1 MILEKVLI
9 VGGGVAGLS
18 AGVFAQMGGLE
29 THIYEKHFIPGG
41 NLTGWDRQGCH
52 IDNCVHWLTG
62 TRPGA
67 GYFDFWKTLGAIDEN
82 TVYQPESFYT
92 SELDGQSVTF
102 WADIEK
108 TRRGMLELSPAD
120 EKEINRFIRAVKSAM
135 KMENILDEEYVVK
148 GEKLSPFA
156 VLGYLRT
163 GLKELGE
170 RFSHP
175 LLRKAFSD
183 YIMGEYSALALIM
196 AYAAFAGGNGG
207 LPVGGSRAMAE
218 RIAERYE
225 SLGGTL
231 HLGKGISGLIR
242 KGDRVC
248 GAILDDGTR
257 VGCDYVIFACDPYVT
272 YSLLGQKM
280 PKGLT
285 KNVAAKK
292 LPVYSSLQ
300 CAFVADGKAPFS
312 DNVVIESKGYDD
324 IPDRIILREFSHEAG
339 FAPESKNIIQVLI
352 YIHDEQ
358 CDEWIGLRANDRATY
373 RERKARMAAACA
385 DAIVRRYPE
394 LDGKL
399 TLLDSWTPATYH
411 RYFGSHGGAWM
422 GVLLPGR
429 FPLVTK
435 RNVKGVKN
443 AFLATQW
450 LRAPGGLPNAVTG
463 GDEAVKTMMKR
474 IERDRKRPS
483 EAIDITRAGEYIAV
497 AYAKRGRSTER

>member
-1 MILEKVLI
+1 
-9 VGGGVAGLS
+9 
-18 AGVFAQMGGLE
+18 
-29 THIYEKHFIPGG
+29 
-41 NLTGWDRQGCH
+41 
-52 IDNCVHWLTG
+52 
-62 TRPGA
+62 
-67 GYFDFWKTLGAIDEN
+67 
-82 TVYQPESFYT
+82 
-92 SELDGQSVTF
+92 
-102 WADIEK
+102 
-108 TRRGMLELSPAD
+108 
-120 EKEINRFIRAVKSAM
+120 
-135 KMENILDEEYVVK
+135 
-148 GEKLSPFA
+148 
-156 VLGYLRT
+156 
-163 GLKELGE
+163 
-170 RFSHP
+170 
-175 LLRKAFSD
+175 
-183 YIMGEYSALALIM
+183 MGEYSALALIM

-285 KNVAAKK
+285 KNAAAKK

-339 FAPESKNIIQVLI
+339 FAPEGKNIIQVLI

-399 TLLDSWTPATYH
+399 TLLDSWTPPPTTVTSVRTAE
-411 RYFGSHGGAWM
+411 RGWACSCRP
-422 GVLLPGR
+422 LPSRDQAQRQGRQER
-429 FPLVTK
+429 FPGHAV
-435 RNVKGVKN
+435 
-443 AFLATQW
+443 ATRSWRTAQ
-450 LRAPGGLPNAVTG
+450 RGHGRRRG
-463 GDEAVKTMMKR
+463 RQDHDEAH
-474 IERDRKRPS
+474 
-483 EAIDITRAGEYIAV
+483 RARSQASFGGHRHHA
-497 AYAKRGRSTER
+497 RGRVHRCGLRKTRPLHREMTSFQTT